1 MLLCNSVD
9 VKHGQW
15 RWCIL
20 FKAKIGENWLK
31 LDFLSSPKLRL
42 NHLPAARLLHC
53 YLTLIKG
60 AKEDRNN
67 MKGRSKNL
75 YTTAHLFVS
84 AIRVWEY
91 QNDTPPAIEEISH
104 MLAMSIERG
113 NYICRKLQEIG
124 IIESVEGSFGNRLFI
139 RDHLKI
145 EEIPREDD
153 ESKLEEE
160 LKKFQESQKGLS
172 QKIKTIQAKQAQK
185 KKDLFA
191 EMEKKL
197 KQELDKKS

>member
-1 MLLCNSVD
+1 
-9 VKHGQW
+9 
-15 RWCIL
+15 
-20 FKAKIGENWLK
+20 
-31 LDFLSSPKLRL
+31 
-42 NHLPAARLLHC
+42 
-53 YLTLIKG
+53 
-60 AKEDRNN
+60 
-67 MKGRSKNL
+67 MKDKSKNL

-91 QNDTPPAIEEISH
+91 QNDTPPSLEEISH
-104 MLAMSIERG
+104 MLAMSIERT
-113 NYICRKLQEIG
+113 NYICRKLKEMG
-124 IIESVEGSFGNRLFI
+124 IIDSVEGSFGNRLFI

-160 LKKFQESQKGLS
+160 LKKFKESQKGLS
-172 QKIKTIQAKQAQK
+172 QKIETFQAKQAQK

-197 KQELDKKS
+197 KQELDKKG

>member
-1 MLLCNSVD
+1 
-9 VKHGQW
+9 
-15 RWCIL
+15 
-20 FKAKIGENWLK
+20 
-31 LDFLSSPKLRL
+31 
-42 NHLPAARLLHC
+42 
-53 YLTLIKG
+53 
-60 AKEDRNN
+60 
-67 MKGRSKNL
+67 MKNKNKNL

-91 QNDTPPAIEEISH
+91 QNDTPPALEEISH
-104 MLAMSIERG
+104 MLAMSIERS
-113 NYICRKLQEIG
+113 NYICRKLEEMG
-124 IIESVEGSFGNRLFI
+124 IVDNVEGSFGNRLFI

-145 EEIPREDD
+145 EEIPREEDKN
-153 ESKLEEE
+153 KLAEE

-172 QKIKTIQAKQAQK
+172 QKIESIQAKQAQK

>member
-1 MLLCNSVD
+1 
-9 VKHGQW
+9 
-15 RWCIL
+15 
-20 FKAKIGENWLK
+20 
-31 LDFLSSPKLRL
+31 
-42 NHLPAARLLHC
+42 
-53 YLTLIKG
+53 
-60 AKEDRNN
+60 
-67 MKGRSKNL
+67 MKNKNKNL

-91 QNDTPPAIEEISH
+91 QNDTPPALEEISQ
-104 MLAMSIERG
+104 MLAMSIERSS
-113 NYICRKLQEIG
+113 YICRKLEEMG
-124 IIESVEGSFGNRLFI
+124 IVDNVEGSFGNRLFI

-153 ESKLEEE
+153 ENKMEQE

-172 QKIKTIQAKQAQK
+172 QKIESIQAKQAQK

>member
-1 MLLCNSVD
+1 M
-9 VKHGQW
+9 
-15 RWCIL
+15 
-20 FKAKIGENWLK
+20 
-31 LDFLSSPKLRL
+31 
-42 NHLPAARLLHC
+42 
-53 YLTLIKG
+53 
-60 AKEDRNN
+60 KE
-67 MKGRSKNL
+67 KSKNL

-91 QNDTPPAIEEISH
+91 QNDTPPALEEISH
-104 MLAMSIERG
+104 MLAMSIERT
-113 NYICRKLQEIG
+113 NYVCRKLKEMG
-124 IIESVEGSFGNRLFI
+124 IVDSVEGSFGNRLFI

-160 LKKFQESQKGLS
+160 LKKFKESQKGLS
-172 QKIKTIQAKQAQK
+172 QKIETIQAKQAQK

-197 KQELDKKS
+197 KHELDKKSK

>member
-1 MLLCNSVD
+1 
-9 VKHGQW
+9 
-15 RWCIL
+15 
-20 FKAKIGENWLK
+20 
-31 LDFLSSPKLRL
+31 
-42 NHLPAARLLHC
+42 
-53 YLTLIKG
+53 
-60 AKEDRNN
+60 
-67 MKGRSKNL
+67 MKDRSKNL

-84 AIRVWEY
+84 AIRICEY
-91 QNDTPPAIEEISH
+91 QNDTPPALEQVSD
-104 MLAMSIERG
+104 MLAMSIERT
-113 NYICRKLQEIG
+113 NYICRKLQELEIVD
-124 IIESVEGSFGNRLFI
+124 SVVGSFGNRLFI

-172 QKIKTIQAKQAQK
+172 KKIETIQARQAQK

-197 KQELDKKS
+197 KQELDKKA

>member
-1 MLLCNSVD
+1 
-9 VKHGQW
+9 
-15 RWCIL
+15 
-20 FKAKIGENWLK
+20 
-31 LDFLSSPKLRL
+31 
-42 NHLPAARLLHC
+42 
-53 YLTLIKG
+53 
-60 AKEDRNN
+60 
-67 MKGRSKNL
+67 MKDKSTNL

-91 QNDTPPAIEEISH
+91 QNDTPPALEEISH
-104 MLAMSIERG
+104 MLAMSIERT
-113 NYICRKLQEIG
+113 NYICRKLKEMG
-124 IIESVEGSFGNRLFI
+124 IIDSVEGSFGNRLFI

-160 LKKFQESQKGLS
+160 LKKFKESQKGLS
-172 QKIKTIQAKQAQK
+172 QKIETFQAKQAQK

-197 KQELDKKS
+197 KQELDKKGQN

>member
-1 MLLCNSVD
+1 
-9 VKHGQW
+9 
-15 RWCIL
+15 
-20 FKAKIGENWLK
+20 
-31 LDFLSSPKLRL
+31 
-42 NHLPAARLLHC
+42 
-53 YLTLIKG
+53 
-60 AKEDRNN
+60 
-67 MKGRSKNL
+67 MKDRSKNL

-91 QNDTPPAIEEISH
+91 QNDAPPALEEISH
-104 MLAMSIERG
+104 MLAMSIERS
-113 NYICRKLQEIG
+113 NYICRKLEEMG
-124 IIESVEGSFGNRLFI
+124 IVDNVEGSFGNRLFI

-153 ESKLEEE
+153 ENKLEQE
-160 LKKFQESQKGLS
+160 LKKFKESQKGLS
-172 QKIKTIQAKQAQK
+172 QKIESIQAKQAQK

>member
-1 MLLCNSVD
+1 M
-9 VKHGQW
+9 
-15 RWCIL
+15 
-20 FKAKIGENWLK
+20 
-31 LDFLSSPKLRL
+31 
-42 NHLPAARLLHC
+42 
-53 YLTLIKG
+53 
-60 AKEDRNN
+60 KE
-67 MKGRSKNL
+67 KSKNL

-91 QNDTPPAIEEISH
+91 QNDTSPALEEISH
-104 MLAMSIERG
+104 MLAMSIERT
-113 NYICRKLQEIG
+113 NYVCRKLKEMG
-124 IIESVEGSFGNRLFI
+124 IVDSVEGSFGNRLFI

-160 LKKFQESQKGLS
+160 LKKFKESQKGLS
-172 QKIKTIQAKQAQK
+172 QKIETIQAKQAQK

-197 KQELDKKS
+197 KHELDKKVSK

>member
-1 MLLCNSVD
+1 
-9 VKHGQW
+9 
-15 RWCIL
+15 
-20 FKAKIGENWLK
+20 
-31 LDFLSSPKLRL
+31 
-42 NHLPAARLLHC
+42 
-53 YLTLIKG
+53 
-60 AKEDRNN
+60 

-75 YTTAHLFVS
+75 YTAAHLFVS

-91 QNDTPPAIEEISH
+91 QNDTPPALEEISH
-104 MLAMSIERG
+104 MLAMSIERS
-113 NYICRKLQEIG
+113 NYICRKLQEMG

-139 RDHLKI
+139 RDHVKI

-153 ESKLEEE
+153 ETKLEEE

-197 KQELDKKS
+197 KQELDKES

>member
-1 MLLCNSVD
+1 
-9 VKHGQW
+9 
-15 RWCIL
+15 
-20 FKAKIGENWLK
+20 
-31 LDFLSSPKLRL
+31 
-42 NHLPAARLLHC
+42 
-53 YLTLIKG
+53 
-60 AKEDRNN
+60 
-67 MKGRSKNL
+67 MKGRSKNF

-91 QNDTPPAIEEISH
+91 QNESPPAMEEISH
-104 MLAMSIERG
+104 MLTMSIERG
-113 NYICRKLQEIG
+113 NYICRKLQEMG

-160 LKKFQESQKGLS
+160 LKKFKESQKGLS
-172 QKIKTIQAKQAQK
+172 QKIETIQAKQAQK

-197 KQELDKKS
+197 KHELDKKV

>member
-1 MLLCNSVD
+1 
-9 VKHGQW
+9 
-15 RWCIL
+15 
-20 FKAKIGENWLK
+20 
-31 LDFLSSPKLRL
+31 
-42 NHLPAARLLHC
+42 
-53 YLTLIKG
+53 
-60 AKEDRNN
+60 
-67 MKGRSKNL
+67 MKDKSTNL

-91 QNDTPPAIEEISH
+91 QNDTPPALEEISH
-104 MLAMSIERG
+104 MLAMSIERT
-113 NYICRKLQEIG
+113 NYICRKLKEMG
-124 IIESVEGSFGNRLFI
+124 IIDSVEGSFGNRLFI

-160 LKKFQESQKGLS
+160 LKKFKESQKGLS
-172 QKIKTIQAKQAQK
+172 QKIETFQAKQAQK

-197 KQELDKKS
+197 KQELDKKV

>member
-1 MLLCNSVD
+1 
-9 VKHGQW
+9 
-15 RWCIL
+15 
-20 FKAKIGENWLK
+20 
-31 LDFLSSPKLRL
+31 
-42 NHLPAARLLHC
+42 
-53 YLTLIKG
+53 
-60 AKEDRNN
+60 
-67 MKGRSKNL
+67 MKDRSKNL

-91 QNDTPPAIEEISH
+91 QNDTPPALEEISQ
-104 MLAMSIERG
+104 MLAMSIERS
-113 NYICRKLQEIG
+113 NYICRKLEEMG
-124 IIESVEGSFGNRLFI
+124 IVDSVEGSFGNRLFI

-153 ESKLEEE
+153 ENKLEQE

-172 QKIKTIQAKQAQK
+172 QKIESIQAKQAQK

>member
-1 MLLCNSVD
+1 
-9 VKHGQW
+9 
-15 RWCIL
+15 
-20 FKAKIGENWLK
+20 
-31 LDFLSSPKLRL
+31 
-42 NHLPAARLLHC
+42 
-53 YLTLIKG
+53 
-60 AKEDRNN
+60 
-67 MKGRSKNL
+67 MKDKSKNF
-75 YTTAHLFVS
+75 YKAAHLFVS

-91 QNDTPPAIEEISH
+91 QNNTPPALADISQ
-104 MLAMSIERG
+104 MLAMSIERS
-113 NYICRKLQEIG
+113 NYICRKLKEMG
-124 IIESVEGSFGNRLFI
+124 IVDSVEASFGNRLFI

-145 EEIPREDD
+145 EEIPREED

-172 QKIKTIQAKQAQK
+172 QKIENIQAEQAQK

>member
-1 MLLCNSVD
+1 M
-9 VKHGQW
+9 
-15 RWCIL
+15 
-20 FKAKIGENWLK
+20 
-31 LDFLSSPKLRL
+31 
-42 NHLPAARLLHC
+42 
-53 YLTLIKG
+53 
-60 AKEDRNN
+60 KE
-67 MKGRSKNL
+67 KSKNL

-91 QNDTPPAIEEISH
+91 QNDTPPALEEISH
-104 MLAMSIERG
+104 MLAMSIERT
-113 NYICRKLQEIG
+113 NYVCRKLKEMG
-124 IIESVEGSFGNRLFI
+124 IVDSVEGSFGNRLFI

-160 LKKFQESQKGLS
+160 LKKFKESQKGLS
-172 QKIKTIQAKQAQK
+172 QKIENIQAKQAQK

-197 KQELDKKS
+197 KHELDKKVSK

>member
-1 MLLCNSVD
+1 M
-9 VKHGQW
+9 
-15 RWCIL
+15 
-20 FKAKIGENWLK
+20 
-31 LDFLSSPKLRL
+31 
-42 NHLPAARLLHC
+42 
-53 YLTLIKG
+53 
-60 AKEDRNN
+60 KE
-67 MKGRSKNL
+67 KSKNL

-91 QNDTPPAIEEISH
+91 QNDTPPALEEISH
-104 MLAMSIERG
+104 MLAMSIERT
-113 NYICRKLQEIG
+113 NYVCRKLKEMG
-124 IIESVEGSFGNRLFI
+124 IVDSVEGSFGNRLFI

-160 LKKFQESQKGLS
+160 LKKFKESQKGLS
-172 QKIKTIQAKQAQK
+172 QKIESIQAKQAQK

>member
-1 MLLCNSVD
+1 
-9 VKHGQW
+9 
-15 RWCIL
+15 
-20 FKAKIGENWLK
+20 
-31 LDFLSSPKLRL
+31 
-42 NHLPAARLLHC
+42 
-53 YLTLIKG
+53 
-60 AKEDRNN
+60 
-67 MKGRSKNL
+67 MKDRSKNF

-91 QNDTPPAIEEISH
+91 QNDTPPALEEISH
-104 MLAMSIERG
+104 MLAMSIEHS
-113 NYICRKLQEIG
+113 NYICRKLQEMG
-124 IIESVEGSFGNRLFI
+124 IVDSIEGSFENRLFI
-139 RDHLKI
+139 CDHLKI

-172 QKIKTIQAKQAQK
+172 KKIESIQAEQAQK

>member
-1 MLLCNSVD
+1 MLLCYSVD
-9 VKHGQW
+9 VKYGQR
-15 RWCIL
+15 RWSIL
-20 FKAKIGENWLK
+20 FEAKTG
-31 LDFLSSPKLRL
+31 
-42 NHLPAARLLHC
+42 
-53 YLTLIKG
+53 KG
-60 AKEDRNN
+60 AWEDRTN
-67 MKGRSKNL
+67 MKDRSKNL

-91 QNDTPPAIEEISH
+91 QNNTPPALEHISH
-104 MLAMSIERG
+104 MLAMSIERT
-113 NYICRKLQEIG
+113 NYICRKLKEMG
-124 IIESVEGSFGNRLFI
+124 IVDNVEGSFGNRLFI

-160 LKKFQESQKGLS
+160 LKKFKESQKGLS
-172 QKIKTIQAKQAQK
+172 QKIETIQARQAQK

-197 KQELDKKS
+197 KQELDKKA

>member
-1 MLLCNSVD
+1 M
-9 VKHGQW
+9 
-15 RWCIL
+15 
-20 FKAKIGENWLK
+20 AGEAEAFFSTQK
-31 LDFLSSPKLRL
+31 TGKS
-42 NHLPAARLLHC
+42 
-53 YLTLIKG
+53 
-60 AKEDRNN
+60 AKEDRTK
-67 MKGRSKNL
+67 MKDRSKNL

-91 QNDTPPAIEEISH
+91 QNNTPPALEEISH
-104 MLAMSIERG
+104 MLAMSIERS
-113 NYICRKLQEIG
+113 NYICRKLEEMG
-124 IIESVEGSFGNRLFI
+124 IVDNVEGSFGNRLFI

-153 ESKLEEE
+153 ESKLEQE

-172 QKIKTIQAKQAQK
+172 QKIESIQAKQAQK

>member
-1 MLLCNSVD
+1 
-9 VKHGQW
+9 
-15 RWCIL
+15 
-20 FKAKIGENWLK
+20 
-31 LDFLSSPKLRL
+31 
-42 NHLPAARLLHC
+42 
-53 YLTLIKG
+53 
-60 AKEDRNN
+60 
-67 MKGRSKNL
+67 MKNKNKNL

-91 QNDTPPAIEEISH
+91 QNDTPPALEEISQ
-104 MLAMSIERG
+104 MLAMSIERSS
-113 NYICRKLQEIG
+113 YICRKLEEMG
-124 IIESVEGSFGNRLFI
+124 IVDNVEGSFGNRLFI

-145 EEIPREDD
+145 EKIPREDD
-153 ESKLEEE
+153 ENKMEQE

-172 QKIKTIQAKQAQK
+172 QKIESIQAKQAQK

>member
-1 MLLCNSVD
+1 M
-9 VKHGQW
+9 K
-15 RWCIL
+15 
-20 FKAKIGENWLK
+20 
-31 LDFLSSPKLRL
+31 
-42 NHLPAARLLHC
+42 
-53 YLTLIKG
+53 
-60 AKEDRNN
+60 DRS
-67 MKGRSKNL
+67 RNL
-75 YTTAHLFVS
+75 YKTAHLFVS

-91 QNDTPPAIEEISH
+91 QNDTPPALEEISQ
-104 MLAMSIERG
+104 MLAMSIERTS
-113 NYICRKLQEIG
+113 YICRKLKEVG
-124 IIESVEGSFGNRLFI
+124 IVDSVEGSFGNRLFI

-172 QKIKTIQAKQAQK
+172 QKIETIQAKQAQK

-197 KQELDKKS
+197 KQELDKKA

>member
-1 MLLCNSVD
+1 
-9 VKHGQW
+9 
-15 RWCIL
+15 
-20 FKAKIGENWLK
+20 
-31 LDFLSSPKLRL
+31 
-42 NHLPAARLLHC
+42 
-53 YLTLIKG
+53 
-60 AKEDRNN
+60 
-67 MKGRSKNL
+67 MKDRSKNL

-84 AIRVWEY
+84 AIRVWEC
-91 QNDTPPAIEEISH
+91 QKDTPPALEEISH
-104 MLAMSIERG
+104 MLAMSIERS
-113 NYICRKLQEIG
+113 NYICRKLEEMG
-124 IIESVEGSFGNRLFI
+124 IIDSVEGSFGNRLFI

-160 LKKFQESQKGLS
+160 LKKFQESQRGLS
-172 QKIKTIQAKQAQK
+172 QKIESIQAKQAQK